1 MVKPLTFKGDK
12 KTKKRKAAP
21 SDDTDASISKE
32 VAANHHGPEDD
43 DSWVT
48 ADTPSDIA
56 GPLIFV
62 LPLAEPS
69 CLACDAS
76 GKVFIHKLENLVE
89 GDPLTA
95 EPHDVRQV
103 WIANR
108 IVGTEKVSFKGHN
121 GRYLG
126 CDTKGVLSATT
137 EAISPEESFL
147 CVESSETLQAFSIQ
161 TQAQQYLT
169 AHDDS
174 IKYEVRGDAS
184 STSTGTALHIRMQ
197 ARFKPRFK
205 ESKESRSKEKIS
217 RKELEESVGRR
228 LDEDEVRRL
237 KKARVQGNFHEAILD
252 ARVKGKHDKYS

>member
-1 MVKPLTFKGDK
+1 MIGATRSLRQPCGKPYLASTMVKPLTFKGDK

-121 GRYLG
+121 GR
-126 CDTKGVLSATT
+126 CVL
-137 EAISPEESFL
+137 
-147 CVESSETLQAFSIQ
+147 
-161 TQAQQYLT
+161 LT
-169 AHDDS
+169 AHLQ
-174 IKYEVRGDAS
+174 RHHPL
-184 STSTGTALHIRMQ
+184 TLFC
-197 ARFKPRFK
+197 FKPQLPWLRHQG
-205 ESKESRSKEKIS
+205 RALCDNRGYIS
-217 RKELEESVGRR
+217 GRVVPLR
-228 LDEDEVRRL
+228 
-237 KKARVQGNFHEAILD
+237 
-252 ARVKGKHDKYS
+252 